1 MITLRIS
8 ISGMHCGHCVRT
20 VDEAL
25 ARLAGV
31 SKCAVE
37 IGRAEVVVNDA
48 VTGKRELFATI
59 RGAGAF
65 EVRGFVVVDQPA

>member
-1 MITLRIS
+1 MTLRIS
-8 ISGMHCGHCVRT
+8 ISGMHCDHCVRT

-25 ARLAGV
+25 TGLAGV

-48 VTGKRELFATI
+48 VTGRRDLFAAI
-59 RGAGAF
+59 RAAGAF